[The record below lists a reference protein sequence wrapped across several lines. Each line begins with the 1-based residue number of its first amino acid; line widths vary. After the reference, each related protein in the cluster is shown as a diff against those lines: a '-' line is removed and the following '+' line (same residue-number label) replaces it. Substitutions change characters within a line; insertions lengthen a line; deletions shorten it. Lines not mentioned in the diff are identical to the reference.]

1 MKFSTRIVLGL
12 LSVST
17 IRCHET
23 VLDGVQTS
31 EPNSGMQSSNPLN
44 SGTEGIPGRDTA
56 HTTCSGESCTPKSRS
71 LKLTTFINGTQ
82 ESREAV
88 LQWESRRIQIVT
100 QKMQHHLASWLF
112 EELTD
117 LVHFAS
123 ENTTDIANIT
133 QRREALADAKI
144 RAGDYAMRKLVYS
157 NVFLSTAVS
166 QLSKAFLKTW
176 AICEIHLVSSR
187 GTAEGFEKWFTTKI
201 LQNDE
206 RAMLIACPDHYV
218 FGQAYGSGQDVIE
231 TTGGSILPSHF
242 GINYNETANL
252 PIENN
257 SSFPV
262 RFNGAAFNDYDHVIG
277 GTNHQLRSLE
287 EGFEIH
293 PKIFFPSILP
303 NHIIAEH
310 RWHLA
315 CEFSNWITA
324 YIDETGDE

>member
-23 VLDGVQTS
+23 VLNGVQTS

-44 SGTEGIPGRDTA
+44 SGTEGIPLVGRDTA
-56 HTTCSGESCTPKSRS
+56 HTTCSGESCTPKLRS

-144 RAGDYAMRKLVYS
+144 RASDYAMRKLVYS
-157 NVFLSTAVS
+157 NVFLSAAVS

-187 GTAEGFEKWFTTKI
+187 GTAEGFEKWFTAKI

-231 TTGGSILPSHF
+231 TTGGVYPS
-242 GINYNETANL
+242 
-252 PIENN
+252 
-257 SSFPV
+257 
-262 RFNGAAFNDYDHVIG
+262 
-277 GTNHQLRSLE
+277 
-287 EGFEIH
+287 
-293 PKIFFPSILP
+293 
-303 NHIIAEH
+303 
-310 RWHLA
+310 
-315 CEFSNWITA
+315 
-324 YIDETGDE
+324 